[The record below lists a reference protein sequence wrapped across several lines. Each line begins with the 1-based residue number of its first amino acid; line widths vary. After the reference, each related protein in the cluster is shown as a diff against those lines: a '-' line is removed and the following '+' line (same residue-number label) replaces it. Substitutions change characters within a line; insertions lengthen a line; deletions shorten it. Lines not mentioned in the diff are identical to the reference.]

1 MEPVA
6 LQTPR
11 LELSVPTG
19 ADVDAIFEAC
29 QDAAIERY
37 VALPSPYERTH
48 AEGFIP
54 LVAEHWQTDYEYTW
68 AVRADGR
75 LAGMIALLRKDDG
88 SAEIGFWMVA
98 DARGRGI
105 VTEAARAVI
114 DWGFS
119 SGGGGLDRIGWY
131 SVAGNIPSARAAHTL
146 GFRYEGLLRRGVVGN
161 RGREDGWIAGLLAS
175 DDRTPQPWAVLGD

>member
-54 LVAEHWQTDYEYTW
+54 LVAEHWQSDSEYTW
-68 AVRADGR
+68 AVRGDGR
-75 LAGMIALLRKDDG
+75 LAGMIALLRTDVG
-88 SAEIGFWMVA
+88 SAERSASGWSPPPAVGGSSPRRH
-98 DARGRGI
+98 AR
-105 VTEAARAVI
+105 
-114 DWGFS
+114 
-119 SGGGGLDRIGWY
+119 
-131 SVAGNIPSARAAHTL
+131 
-146 GFRYEGLLRRGVVGN
+146 
-161 RGREDGWIAGLLAS
+161 
-175 DDRTPQPWAVLGD
+175 